1 MWTASVGD
9 TTCSLRGP
17 AAPSRGEMR
26 PGGTFERQCEQSGQF
41 KPQSG
46 PESRMRIT
54 GINGDRREQTVDDSD

>member
-1 MWTASVGD
+1 
-9 TTCSLRGP
+9 
-17 AAPSRGEMR
+17 MR